1 MNKLSIIRVSVSLSR
16 KWEYIM
22 CSYYK
27 MYFGGGTLLKE
38 SFAKMFNKQK
48 MMRTVIVS
56 LIPLI
61 FASIYF
67 YGWRTLALLV
77 LVTFFGVGT
86 EWIFEK
92 KFNKKV
98 SEAIF
103 VTCILYTMTL
113 PPTTPFWIA
122 VVGIV
127 FGVVFGKEVF
137 GGFGRNVFNPALV
150 SRAFVYVSFPAPLTI
165 QWSKAAM
172 NGIGGFGKYITE
184 GVEVV
189 SQATPMLMF
198 RDTGAMASIKDLLI
212 GTVSGSIGETSA
224 ILIILA
230 GFYLIYKKVASWE
243 IMAGVF
249 LGFIGL
255 SSSLILLGNSQIPNP
270 FFGVLSGGFLFGTIF
285 MATDP
290 ISAPKTKEAKWIY
303 GFLIGIVTVI
313 IRGYALFAGGMMFAI
328 LIGNTFAPIMDEGVR
343 AYKKS
348 KKEAKDKKDGVT
360 V

>member
-1 MNKLSIIRVSVSLSR
+1 MLGEN
-16 KWEYIM
+16 
-22 CSYYK
+22 
-27 MYFGGGTLLKE
+27 
-38 SFAKMFNKQK
+38 FAKRFTKQK
-48 MMRTVIVS
+48 MMRTVVTS

-77 LVTFFGVGT
+77 AVTVFGVGT

-122 VVGIV
+122 IVGIV
-127 FGVVFGKEVF
+127 FGVIFGKEVF
-137 GGFGRNVFNPALV
+137 GGFGRNIFNPALV

-165 QWSKAAM
+165 EWSKATLG
-172 NGIGGFGKYITE
+172 GIGGFGTYITE

-198 RDTGAMASIKDLLI
+198 RDTGTMASIKDLLI
-212 GTVSGSIGETSA
+212 GNVSGSIGETSA
-224 ILIILA
+224 ILIIIA
-230 GFYLIYKKVASWE
+230 GIYLIYKKVASWE
-243 IMAGVF
+243 IMAGVL
-249 LGFIGL
+249 LGFTGL
-255 SSSLILLGNSQIPNP
+255 SGGLYLLGNSQIANP
-270 FFGVLSGGFLFGTIF
+270 IFGILSGGLLFGTIF

-290 ISAPKTKEAKWIY
+290 ITAPKTKEAKWIY
-303 GFLIGIVTVI
+303 GILIGIITVI

-328 LIGNTFAPIMDEGVR
+328 LIANTFAPIMDEGVR
-343 AYKKS
+343 TYKKS
-348 KKEAKDKKDGVT
+348 KKEAKAKKDGVT
-360 V
+360 I